1 MIKITNPPKKEEESP
16 LFQFWKNVKNKNKL
30 QKVFKKFL
38 NKICV
43 LFITLYPLYSMIS

>member
-1 MIKITNPPKKEEESP
+1 MIKIINPPKKEESP
-16 LFQFWKNVKNKNKL
+16 LFQFWKNAKNKNKL
-30 QKVFKKFL
+30 QKVFLKFL